1 MLSIRIK
8 ANVCIYLERERE
20 REINGFSITVSCV
33 GKEKMRLL
41 LYFLGFS

>member
-1 MLSIRIK
+1 MLSIRIQ
-8 ANVCIYLERERE
+8 ANVCIYLERE